1 MNIFTK
7 RSDVKVLD
15 NCIIC
20 KLTLNMTLHLGWHFD
35 LGHPLYTTYT
45 QCIYYIYTS
54 MYVVYEAIRII
65 IIIIYLGP

>member
-20 KLTLNMTLHLGWHFD
+20 KLTLNMTLHLGSKNGTLIWVTLYIQHI
-35 LGHPLYTTYT
+35 LNVYTTYILV
-45 QCIYYIYTS
+45 CMWY
-54 MYVVYEAIRII
+54 MKRFE
-65 IIIIYLGP
+65 